1 MSCYS
6 TLLSFL
12 LYFIVEPRTRKIS
25 PYNLQ
30 SNLLCQGVFLEYH
43 LPLAGIN
50 MTPTVFID
58 GFNLKLCFVL
68 FYFFLYQ
75 AQVEHERKALD
86 LLTNLEVFAR
96 LSLSQTH
103 SQ

>member
-6 TLLSFL
+6 TLLSCL
-12 LYFIVEPRTRKIS
+12 LCFIVEPRARKIS

-86 LLTNLEVFAR
+86 LLTNLEVFAQ